1 MLSFNNKQKFKVLVV
16 DSEGPGV
23 EQLIKNLIDTN
34 LEVIH
39 IKDGQKACE
48 YCLKNQP
55 HIIITELDLPL
66 VNGIQFFR
74 QVKSNFITSHI
85 PIIVTTKETK
95 LEDRVK
101 SMEIGIDDYIEKP
114 YAPEEIVARVHL
126 LLNEIKIIEK
136 NRRIINH
143 GFKGNLEE
151 MNVVDL
157 LKTMELSRMSGIIYL
172 TRGYKEGQI
181 FIDKGAIVDAFI
193 NGYEPEQALSHM
205 LTWLKGIF
213 WVSIQN
219 IDRTRMINENNTTII
234 SKGTKL
240 IQKWKDLTRQLPP
253 LNTPVKAIQPDENK
267 KITNPEKQMLDH
279 YSEPNTIMHGIE
291 KSKMDDL
298 HALEL
303 IKSLLQ
309 KGLLVTK
316 SSSHQVKDPFAQIV
330 FDHMNRENDN
340 EETFTKITSFFK
352 RENNPQ
358 KPYPSEAGYNLVRT
372 KDQNDPPPR
381 HSKTPFKVLLS
392 KKDLQL
398 IKKAINRI

>member
-16 DSEGPGV
+16 DSNGPEV

-34 LEVIH
+34 LDVVH
-39 IKDGQKACE
+39 IKDGQKACD
-48 YCLKNQP
+48 YCLTNQP
-55 HIIITELDLPL
+55 HLIITELDLPL
-66 VNGIQFFR
+66 VNGVQFFR
-74 QVKSNFITSHI
+74 HLKSNFITSHI
-85 PIIVTTKETK
+85 PIIVITKETK

-157 LKTMELSRMSGIIYL
+157 LKTMELSHMSGVIYL
-172 TRGYKEGQI
+172 TRGFKEGQI

-193 NGYEPEQALSHM
+193 DGFEPEQALTHM
-205 LTWLKGIF
+205 LTWLKGVF

-240 IQKWKDLTRQLPP
+240 IQKWKDLVRQLPP
-253 LNTPVKAIQPDENK
+253 LNTPVKAIEPDKNK
-267 KITNPEKQMLDH
+267 HITNPEKQILN
-279 YSEPNTIMHGIE
+279 YYAEPNTIMQGIE

-309 KGLLVTK
+309 KGLLVTRPT
-316 SSSHQVKDPFAQIV
+316 SHHVKDPYAQVV
-330 FDHMNRENDN
+330 FDHINKENDH

-352 RENNPQ
+352 RESNPQ
-358 KPYPSEAGYNLVRT
+358 KQHITEADYHFNRN
-372 KDQNDPPPR
+372 KDQNESAP
-381 HSKTPFKVLLS
+381 HNYKTPYKVILS
-392 KKDLQL
+392 KKELDS
-398 IKKAINRI
+398 IKKALKKI